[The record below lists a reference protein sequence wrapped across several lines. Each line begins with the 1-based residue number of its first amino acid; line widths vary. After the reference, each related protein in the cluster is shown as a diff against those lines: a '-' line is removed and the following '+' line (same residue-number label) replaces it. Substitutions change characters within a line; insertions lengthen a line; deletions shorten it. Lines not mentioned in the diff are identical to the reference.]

1 MRPLKDFED
10 FIKDNTITK
19 INPDFSR
26 AYSLIKDSKKAYVSL
41 KEIINKIG
49 INENNTNTL
58 IKLCYDIIMDLL
70 RAKMISKGF
79 NATGY
84 GAHEAEVS
92 YLKNLNFNEKDI
104 QFCDQLRYLRNGI
117 MYYGKNLDEEYVKKV
132 LDFLEKIYPKL
143 SI

>member
-19 INPDFSR
+19 ISPDFSR
-26 AYSLIKDSKKAYVSL
+26 SSSLIKDSKKAYVSL
-41 KEIINKIG
+41 KEIITKIG

-132 LDFLEKIYPKL
+132 LNFLEKIYPKL
-143 SI
+143 IK